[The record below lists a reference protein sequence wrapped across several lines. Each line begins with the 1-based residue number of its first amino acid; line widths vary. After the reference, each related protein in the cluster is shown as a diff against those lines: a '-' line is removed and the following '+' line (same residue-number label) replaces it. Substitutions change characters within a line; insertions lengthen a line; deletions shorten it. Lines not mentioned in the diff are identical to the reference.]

1 MRISTLLVFL
11 TLTACGDDTT
21 SPTEDA
27 GGIDS
32 SVDAPG
38 LDAARDAPAVSD
50 VEITRDA
57 VMVDVVQDVVVADV
71 PPAPTL
77 SIEAAL
83 DRLLDDA
90 SAASVDAEVEAGGG
104 WPLVEG
110 ARSLFLTRWEGPPGA
125 VSWVGTSNEFT
136 AGVDA
141 ATSLGVFHF
150 ALVEDAAGKYK
161 WHAGDEFRAPGEAR
175 RYGYDEFG
183 EHGWVRAPEEEHHE
197 RYRFAQHVVRARVST
212 APMTR
217 VLVLHDGQN
226 VFSPEAPFGGWDVSG
241 ALRAM
246 EVDNVFAISVDNT
259 PERMQEYTHVGDDPF
274 GDGTLIGGEAD
285 AYLRLVFETYV
296 PRVAAAHGLDAAPLA
311 MAGSS
316 LGGLVS
322 LYAALR
328 YEPVAVAA
336 LSPTLGWG
344 AFVADGTQ
352 CIQALHDGRRD
363 VAIYLDS
370 GGGGSCADNDG
381 DGIQEDSDDS
391 DNYCVTADYRDHL
404 VSLGYEFGVDLVH
417 WHEPGAP
424 HNEGAWR
431 ARVPRML
438 QSLVDMGW

>member
-1 MRISTLLVFL
+1 MIFLLATTALSVVG
-11 TLTACGDDTT
+11 ACGDDTAN
-21 SPTEDA
+21 PGDVGRFDA
-27 GGIDS
+27 
-32 SVDAPG
+32 SVDLDSA
-38 LDAARDAPAVSD
+38 LRDAATRDASGDASVSD
-50 VEITRDA
+50 VH
-57 VMVDVVQDVVVADV
+57 VSDVHVSDVLMDV
-71 PPAPTL
+71 PDGASPTIDDVL
-77 SIEAAL
+77 S
-83 DRLLDDA
+83 RLRDDA
-90 SAASVDAEVEAGGG
+90 SAAAVDAEVEAGGG
-104 WPLVEG
+104 WPLVDG
-110 ARSLFLTRWEGPPGA
+110 ARALFLTRWESAPGA
-125 VSWVGTSNEFT
+125 VSWVGTSNDFV
-136 AGVDA
+136 ADVDA
-141 ATSLGVFHF
+141 ATSLGAYHY
-150 ALVEDAAGKYK
+150 ALVEGAAGKYK
-161 WHAGDEFRAPGEAR
+161 WHAAGEFRAPPEAR
-175 RYGYDEFG
+175 RYGYDAFG
-183 EHGWVRAPEEEHHE
+183 EHGWVSAPADEYYE
-197 RYRFAQHVVRARVST
+197 RYRFAEHVVRARVSSAT
-212 APMTR
+212 MAR

-226 VFSPEAPFGGWDVSG
+226 VFAPDAPFGGWDVSG

-246 EVDNVFAISVDNT
+246 EEDDVLAISVDNT
-259 PERMQEYTHVGDDPF
+259 PARMAEYTHTGDDPF
-274 GDGTLIGGEAD
+274 DDGALIGGDAD

-296 PRVAAAHGLDAAPLA
+296 PRVAGAHGLSGAPLA

-344 AFVADGTQ
+344 AYAADGASCVQ
-352 CIQALHDGRRD
+352 RLHATKRN

-438 QSLVDMGW
+438 QSLREMGW

>member
-1 MRISTLLVFL
+1 MRTSILLAMWALV
-11 TLTACGDDTT
+11 ACGDD
-21 SPTEDA
+21 SAAASEDA
-27 GGIDS
+27 GRADS
-32 SVDAPG
+32 GA
-38 LDAARDAPAVSD
+38 LDAALDGSQDAAV
-50 VEITRDA
+50 TRDA
-57 VMVDVVQDVVVADV
+57 GVDAAADATVADV
-71 PPAPTL
+71 PPPPRMP
-77 SIEAAL
+77 IDVAL
-83 DRLLDDA
+83 DRLGDEA
-90 SAASVDAEVEAGGG
+90 SAAAVDAEVEAGGG

-110 ARSLFLTRWEGPPGA
+110 TRALFVTRWEGPPSA

-136 AGVDA
+136 PGVDVA
-141 ATSLGVFHF
+141 ASLGAFHF
-150 ALVEDAAGKYK
+150 VVVEGAEGKYK
-161 WHAGDEFRAPGEAR
+161 WHAGEEFRAPAEAR

-183 EHGWVRAPEEEHHE
+183 EHGWVGAPEEEHYE
-197 RYRFAQHVVRARVST
+197 RYRFAEHVVRARVAGAT
-212 APMTR
+212 MTR

-246 EVDNVFAISVDNT
+246 EVDDVLAISIDNT
-259 PERMQEYTHVGDDPF
+259 LERMQEYTHVGDDPF
-274 GDGTLIGGEAD
+274 GDGTLIGGDAD
-285 AYLRLVFETYV
+285 AYLRLVFEVYV
-296 PRVAAAHGLDAAPLA
+296 PRVAGAHDLDAAPLA

-344 AFVADGTQ
+344 AYVADGTE
-352 CIQALHDGRRD
+352 CIQALHDTRRE

-370 GGGGSCADNDG
+370 GGGGSCADFDG
-381 DGIQEDSDDS
+381 DGIQEDADDS
-391 DNYCVTADYRDHL
+391 DNYCVTTAYRDHL
-404 VSLGYEFGVDLVH
+404 ASLGYEFGADLVH

-438 QSLVDMGW
+438 ESLDAMGW